1 MFIDVL
7 CALRA
12 DGSIRFTL
20 NNKKR
25 SRHARKGALLTVDSK
40 RRNRGHR
47 KGASRDRPHHSGP
60 ERRYDE
66 GAWEWI
72 ASLFPQAKGNGN
84 ANRIDRWALK

>member
-25 SRHARKGALLTVDSK
+25 SRHARKGALFDCRQQTQEFADTGKGHLVIGHIIAGRSVDMT
-40 RRNRGHR
+40 R
-47 KGASRDRPHHSGP
+47 A
-60 ERRYDE
+60 
-66 GAWEWI
+66 
-72 ASLFPQAKGNGN
+72 LGNGGK
-84 ANRIDRWALK
+84 ALQVRNE